1 MKVAIDG
8 PAGSGKSTVAKQIA
22 KQRNLSYLDTGAM
35 YRSVAFT
42 CLEQG
47 IDLTN
52 TKAVIAQAQA
62 IDIRF
67 EQGDAGQ
74 RVFVNDKEV
83 TSQIRTAQVDQN
95 VSTVAAIP
103 QVREAMV
110 ALQRKA
116 GEKIDVVAEGR
127 DIGTVVFPH
136 AEVKVFL
143 TADASAR
150 AHRRAVEREGGNAA
164 QQDVAT
170 DVAEEQRI
178 LEDIVRRDNIDSTRE
193 TSPLVPAK
201 DAVHIDSSHLSVDE
215 VCAQIEKL
223 MDEAAAKKASELQA
237 GAVMDDTTT
246 VTEQQPVAAK
256 DSWESYYE
264 TKVQDF
270 PLHARILLKVLVVLC
285 NAYTKIKY
293 RWTIENLKT
302 LLVASADRGVVV
314 IMNHVS
320 FLDPFLPACAMI
332 LAGRSLRPIYKDDF
346 NRFGILHWV
355 LPRLGAIPVARGTAD
370 VKALRRA
377 QRALQKGESIL
388 IFPEGTRI
396 RRPDQVPQIHGG
408 FALMAKMAKTDIVPM
423 AIVGALDITP
433 YGKHYPRPKK
443 VYCRV
448 GEPLSFND
456 IKAKGRKEQVVEMER
471 IATQKMYELR
481 DQLMAEH
488 PGRK

>member
-22 KQRNLSYLDTGAM
+22 KKRNLSYLDTGAM
-35 YRSVAFT
+35 YRSVTFT

-52 TKAVIAQAQA
+52 TKDVIAVAQS

-67 EQGDAGQ
+67 EQGEAGQ
-74 RVFVNDKEV
+74 RVFVNDVEV

-110 ALQRKA
+110 ELQRKS

-127 DIGTVVFPH
+127 DIGTVVFPN

-164 QQDVAT
+164 KQDVAT
-170 DVAEEQRI
+170 DSVQEQQI
-178 LEDIVRRDNIDSTRE
+178 LEDIVRRDKIDSTRE
-193 TSPLVPAK
+193 TSPLVPAF
-201 DAVHIDSSHLSVDE
+201 DAIHIDSSNLSVDE

-223 MDEAAAKKASELQA
+223 MDKAAAKKASELQT
-237 GAVMDDTTT
+237 GATIDTSS
-246 VTEQQPVAAK
+246 VVEQQSVASK
-256 DSWESYYE
+256 DTGELYYE

-270 PLHARILLKVLVVLC
+270 PLHARIFLKVLVVLC
-285 NAYTKIKY
+285 NAYTKLKY
-293 RWTIENLKT
+293 RWTIENLET
-302 LLVASADRGVVV
+302 LLTASANRGVVV

-346 NRFGILHWV
+346 NRFGILHWA

-370 VKALRRA
+370 IKALRRA

-388 IFPEGTRI
+388 IYPEGTRI
-396 RRPDQVPQIHGG
+396 RKPDQIPQIHGG
-408 FALMAKMAKTDIVPM
+408 FALMAKMAKADIIPM

-433 YGKHYPRPKK
+433 PGKHYPRPKK

-448 GEPLSFND
+448 GEPLSFKD

-471 IATQKMYELR
+471 VATQKMYELR
-481 DQLMAEH
+481 DQLRAEH